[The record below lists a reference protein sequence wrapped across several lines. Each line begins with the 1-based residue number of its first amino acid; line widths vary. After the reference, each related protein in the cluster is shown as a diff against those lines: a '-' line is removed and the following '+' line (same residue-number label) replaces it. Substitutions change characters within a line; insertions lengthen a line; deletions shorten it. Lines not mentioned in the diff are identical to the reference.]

1 MKDQARD
8 RRLVSNEPHEIQYI
22 HRRYFPN
29 KTYQEVATAI
39 ADAKKELN
47 GSNDR
52 EEIMQLL
59 RQKLS

>member
-8 RRLVSNEPHEIQYI
+8 RRLVSNEPHEIAYI
-22 HRRYFPN
+22 HRQYFPN
-29 KTYQEVATAI
+29 KTHQEVASAI
-39 ADAKKELN
+39 VEAKKELN

-52 EEIMQLL
+52 EKIMELL

>member
-8 RRLVSNEPHEIQYI
+8 RRLVSNEPHEIEYI
-22 HRRYFPN
+22 HRQYFPN
-29 KTYQEVATAI
+29 KTHQDVATAI
-39 ADAKKELN
+39 AQAKEEL

-52 EEIMQLL
+52 EQIMKLL